1 MAIYQILEEIKDVRK
16 EGELCDFNG
25 YLEDYL
31 EMIDS
36 SEDQP
41 MKEILH
47 ALFEEDHD
55 LKICVNLRADI
66 NRQVISNQIIRY
78 KDAFKLQGHPVIC
91 PVIVYGKQE
100 DAERA
105 LILVKHSDRS
115 YLYAKG
121 LYYTLTEPYS
131 FLADC
136 KNELVAVTAESV
148 DGVLATFRKL
158 FSVKAGALQREA
170 DRNRFSNYEQLKK
183 DALDEAEAVK
193 EILPSENGEDISDI
207 KNNSPY
213 HSYSFLY
220 SSVCINSSSL
230 RAAADSR
237 FPFPVTTQ
245 KWRLGINL
253 LNRSSKSLPS
263 SSFTRVSGDA
273 PASSI
278 SSLEK

>member
-31 EMIDS
+31 EMIES

-121 LYYTLTEPYS
+121 LYYTLTDPYS

-193 EILPSENGEDISDI
+193 ENAETELRDAEDKEAMIYSLVVRWFLLKKVVYVQYMVNKDMLQNVHEGNI
-207 KNNSPY
+207 KKQRNQAKINADEIPFI
-213 HSYSFLY
+213 SYSEL
-220 SSVCINSSSL
+220 
-230 RAAADSR
+230 
-237 FPFPVTTQ
+237 
-245 KWRLGINL
+245 WR
-253 LNRSSKSLPS
+253 
-263 SSFTRVSGDA
+263 
-273 PASSI
+273 SI
-278 SSLEK
+278 

>member
-31 EMIDS
+31 EVIDS

-41 MKEILH
+41 MKDILH
-47 ALFEEDHD
+47 ALFEENHD

-91 PVIVYGKQE
+91 PVIIYGKQD

-105 LILVKHSDRS
+105 LILVQHSDRS

-193 EILPSENGEDISDI
+193 ENAETELREAEDKEAMIYSLVVRWFLLKKVVYVQYMVNKDMLQNVHEGNI
-207 KNNSPY
+207 KNS
-213 HSYSFLY
+213 
-220 SSVCINSSSL
+220 
-230 RAAADSR
+230 
-237 FPFPVTTQ
+237 
-245 KWRLGINL
+245 GIRRRSTPMKF
-253 LNRSSKSLPS
+253 RSSR
-263 SSFTRVSGDA
+263 T
-273 PASSI
+273 ASCGEAFNLKI
-278 SSLEK
+278 KLTVMGN

>member
-31 EMIDS
+31 EVIDS

-41 MKEILH
+41 MKDILH
-47 ALFEEDHD
+47 ALFEENHD

-91 PVIVYGKQE
+91 PVIIYGKQD

-105 LILVKHSDRS
+105 LILVQHSDRS

-158 FSVKAGALQREA
+158 FSVKAG
-170 DRNRFSNYEQLKK
+170 RFAAGSGPQ
-183 DALDEAEAVK
+183 
-193 EILPSENGEDISDI
+193 
-207 KNNSPY
+207 
-213 HSYSFLY
+213 SFLQ
-220 SSVCINSSSL
+220 L
-230 RAAADSR
+230 
-237 FPFPVTTQ
+237 
-245 KWRLGINL
+245 
-253 LNRSSKSLPS
+253 
-263 SSFTRVSGDA
+263 
-273 PASSI
+273 
-278 SSLEK
+278 

>member
-31 EMIDS
+31 EVIDS

-41 MKEILH
+41 MKDILH
-47 ALFEEDHD
+47 ALFEENHD

-91 PVIVYGKQE
+91 PVIIYGKQD

-105 LILVKHSDRS
+105 LILVQHSDRS

-170 DRNRFSNYEQLKK
+170 EDKEAMIYSLVVRWFLLKK
-183 DALDEAEAVK
+183 VVYVQYMVNKDMLQNVHEGNIKKQRNQAKINADE
-193 EILPSENGEDISDI
+193 IPFI
-207 KNNSPY
+207 
-213 HSYSFLY
+213 SYSEL
-220 SSVCINSSSL
+220 
-230 RAAADSR
+230 
-237 FPFPVTTQ
+237 
-245 KWRLGINL
+245 WR
-253 LNRSSKSLPS
+253 
-263 SSFTRVSGDA
+263 
-273 PASSI
+273 SI
-278 SSLEK
+278 